1 MEEKRYHSQEGRPSM
16 RGWLITGNY
25 TFRLVTAC
33 VLSYCDSTCCN
44 DPHLSL
50 SLSIQDNDQVSAE
63 DKTLTKSIYCH
74 DPPPSL

>member
-1 MEEKRYHSQEGRPSM
+1 MEEKRYHSQEGRPSV

-50 SLSIQDNDQVSAE
+50 SLYRIMIKYQR
-63 DKTLTKSIYCH
+63 KTRH
-74 DPPPSL
+74 